1 MIIYCAAPIRGDQ
14 KFHNYCLDIVRQ
26 VTSLGH
32 TALSELND
40 KFKPAVILTEAEI
53 FSRDTK
59 WIDKSEIVIAE
70 VSGPSLGVGFE
81 IAYSLYKKKIP
92 VLALVNSE
100 ANDVSAMITG
110 CHSELLKIK
119 KYSYTEDLKK
129 AVSSFIKNFA
139 SSNDDE

>member
-1 MIIYCAAPIRGDQ
+1 MIVYCAAPIRGDQ
-14 KFHNYCLDIVRQ
+14 KFHNYCFDIIKQ
-26 VTSLGH
+26 VSSLGH

-40 KFKPAVILTEAEI
+40 EFKPALPLTDAEI

-81 IAYSLYKKKIP
+81 ISYSLYKKKIP

-100 ANDVSAMITG
+100 AKDVSAMITG
-110 CHSELLKIK
+110 CHSELLKIT
-119 KYSYTEDLKK
+119 KYSDTEDLKK
-129 AVSSFIKNFA
+129 AVSTFIKNFVP
-139 SSNDDE
+139 SNNN

>member
-1 MIIYCAAPIRGDQ
+1 MIVYCAAPIKGDQ
-14 KFHNYCLDIVRQ
+14 KFHNYCLDIIKQ

-40 KFKPAVILTEAEI
+40 EFRPAVLLTEAEI

-92 VLALVNSE
+92 VLALVHTE
-100 ANDVSAMITG
+100 AKDVSAMIIG

-119 KYSYTEDLKK
+119 KYSDTEELKK
-129 AVSSFIKNFA
+129 AVSGFIKNFVA
-139 SSNDDE
+139 SK